1 MDHEARAAG
10 WAFIGVLGGFKV
22 GTALLIFWLQPS
34 VPAAAFL
41 LGVHW
46 YWVLVP
52 LVALGVPTLFWLR
65 LVRVRS
71 KRERLIRAEWLVEP
85 GLEWKPGSTHG
96 RM

>member
-1 MDHEARAAG
+1 MDDEARAAG
-10 WAFIGVLGGFKV
+10 RAFIGVLGGFKI

-46 YWVLVP
+46 YWMLVP
-52 LVALGVPTLFWLR
+52 LVALGVPTVFWLR
-65 LVRVRS
+65 LVWART
-71 KRERLIRAEWLVEP
+71 KRERLIRAEWLIEP
-85 GLEWKPGSTHG
+85 RRGWKPGPTHG